1 MWFFTI
7 FSMFDGFHQAKED
20 LFIQTRRVKREA
32 DRTETETIYI
42 GLIFD
47 GFVKYQNLSKSINT
61 ESYGILT
68 IVEPPRFATDDANRV
83 FVFRRG
89 QLLDIKVI
97 KRLPIFLG

>member
-1 MWFFTI
+1 
-7 FSMFDGFHQAKED
+7 MFDGFHQAKED